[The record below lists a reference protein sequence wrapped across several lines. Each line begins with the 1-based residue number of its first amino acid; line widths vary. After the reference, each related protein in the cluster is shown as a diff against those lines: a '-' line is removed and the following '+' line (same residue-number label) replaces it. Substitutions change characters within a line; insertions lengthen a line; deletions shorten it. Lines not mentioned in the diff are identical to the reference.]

1 MDIYKFWKQEEKHEL
16 SLKKKGLAQ
25 LRKAR
30 HRLERYTTE
39 RGGHEKEIEGL
50 LRLRSVMA
58 MSRLDRS

>member
-1 MDIYKFWKQEEKHEL
+1 MDIYEFWKQEEKHEL
-16 SLKKKGLAQ
+16 SLKKKGLTQ

-30 HRLERYTTE
+30 RRLERYMTE

-50 LRLRSVMA
+50 LHLKSVMA